1 MTLYANARSDK
12 ATPPPPPDDDENR
25 QPIFNMESTQL
36 IFFKI
41 FFFKGAAELYSA
53 AEWEKNE
60 NLRVPEEL
68 QRTKLQWS
76 IWSSP

>member
-1 MTLYANARSDK
+1 
-12 ATPPPPPDDDENR
+12 
-25 QPIFNMESTQL
+25 MESTQL

-68 QRTKLQWS
+68 QRRYFDTVIVKFNELYVHDA
-76 IWSSP
+76 